1 MNVNFTY
8 DELHAFSEHVTWVIM
23 EQDQPVNE
31 HLQSFI
37 DKVLYPDNSPYS
49 QIPERYKTSYISGTR
64 PVELWYECH
73 YYNNISNSQTNANTN
88 ITNKLNFLTS
98 LC

>member
-1 MNVNFTY
+1 MKFTN

-37 DKVLYPDNSPYS
+37 DKVLY
-49 QIPERYKTSYISGTR
+49 
-64 PVELWYECH
+64 
-73 YYNNISNSQTNANTN
+73 SNQTNE
-88 ITNKLNFLTS
+88 
-98 LC
+98 